1 MEDRKRT
8 LFAVIIACV
17 VVLAVLYS
25 FGLNLFASRPQLE
38 LADPNAT
45 AGQNHGG
52 KDPGNQG
59 GIPVEITTNTVQR
72 VVADLARYTSYSRT
86 VTVTYYWGE
95 GGVGSAS
102 AQVWA
107 NDGWVRTDAGL
118 PSGTAEHSIVGEN
131 QLWLWYDDGTRV
143 YHGSAREMTE
153 DLMQRIPTYE
163 DVLALDVSDITA
175 ADYMDYDG
183 QPCIYME
190 ARQSD
195 LGYLYRFWISVDSGL
210 LIASETV
217 SEGKVVYSMTSRE
230 LVSPLAN
237 AEEYFVLP
245 DGTNL
250 FNLHRAQEGA

>member
-25 FGLNLFASRPQLE
+25 FGLNLFTPRPQLE

-45 AGQNHGG
+45 ASQSHGG
-52 KDPGNQG
+52 ENPGNQG
-59 GIPVEITTNTVQR
+59 GIPVELTTNTVQY

-95 GGVGSAS
+95 GGVGTAS
-102 AQVWA
+102 AQVWE
-107 NDGWVRTDAGL
+107 NDGWIRTDTGL
-118 PSGTAEHSIVGEN
+118 PSGTAEHSIVGAD
-131 QLWLWYDDGTRV
+131 QLWLWYDDGSQV
-143 YHGSAREMTE
+143 YHGSAQEMTE

-163 DVLALDVSDITA
+163 DVLELNPSDITG

-183 QPCIYME
+183 QTCIFVE
-190 ARQSD
+190 ARQRE

-230 LVSPLAN
+230 MVSPLAN
-237 AEEYFVLP
+237 ADGYFVLP
-245 DGTNL
+245 DGTSVL
-250 FNLHRAQEGA
+250 NLHQGQEGA

>member
-8 LFAVIIACV
+8 LFAMIIACV

-38 LADPNAT
+38 LADPNA
-45 AGQNHGG
+45 AASQNIGG
-52 KDPGNQG
+52 NDPGNQG
-59 GIPVEITTNTVQR
+59 GIPVELTTNTVQR
-72 VVADLARYTSYSRT
+72 VIAELERYSSYSRT

-107 NDGWVRTDAGL
+107 NDGWVRTDTGL
-118 PSGTAEHSIVGEN
+118 SSGMVEHSVVGEN
-131 QLWLWYDDGTRV
+131 QLWLWYDDGARI
-143 YHGSAREMTE
+143 YRGPAREMTE

-163 DVLALDVSDITA
+163 DVLALDAADITA
-175 ADYMDYDG
+175 AAYMDYDG
-183 QPCIYME
+183 QSCIYVE
-190 ARQSD
+190 ARQGD

-217 SEGKVVYSMTSRE
+217 SGGKVVYSMTSRE
-230 LVSPLAN
+230 LVSPLTN
-237 AEEYFVLP
+237 ADEYFVLP
-245 DGTNL
+245 DGTNPI
-250 FNLHRAQEGA
+250 NLHRDHGGA